1 MHRTRNAAYG
11 QPYRGF
17 ESPPL
22 RHRFPLK
29 YLYISIFLPPGARG
43 PRHRRERF
51 SRSRQLSTIKSL
63 GREARSSNGRD
74 ARRGGLPSHDVPSRT
89 SLASLGL
96 ALPLQRQAVP
106 AVREGALPRLAPT
119 RSAAWACVA
128 TSHFRLYRDACA
140 LTGRS
145 LRHAEAR
152 IPFTSAG
159 RKGGRTAFVHASHLA
174 WRAERPLFSPHS
186 RLTVASPKP
195 VLS

>member
-1 MHRTRNAAYG
+1 MRHTGNRIGGSN
-11 QPYRGF
+11 PP
-17 ESPPL
+17 SPPPVPPKIL
-22 RHRFPLK
+22 IHLD
-29 YLYISIFLPPGARG
+29 FLPPGRTRP
-43 PRHRRERF
+43 PRHRWERF
-51 SRSRQLSTIKSL
+51 SRSRQLLTIKSL

-119 RSAAWACVA
+119 RSAARACVA
-128 TSHFRLYRDACA
+128 TSHIRLYRDACA
-140 LTGRS
+140 LTADHCATPKPASRS
-145 LRHAEAR
+145 RVQ
-152 IPFTSAG
+152 AG
-159 RKGGRTAFVHASHLA
+159 RGVEQRSSTLRISHGEQSDL
-174 WRAERPLFSPHS
+174 LFSPHS